1 MLWYTVHKPKLAEI
15 YETAKRQIS
24 AFPAPLDSC
33 GLRYA
38 ELFNPV
44 SHEEGRDY
52 ICTLLPFWLK
62 EDTGITE
69 AQCAELALAN
79 IYGMLYYFIQDD
91 LMDGKVAEE
100 GQKEQFALGN
110 LLHLGMLRCLRRL
123 FRSESMFWDFYD
135 KYAEQWADSVVNEA
149 RDNYFVTNTI
159 QTSGKAAPLKI
170 TVVGACLLGGCPE
183 RISALEQAVDLTLTT
198 LQMLDDWNDWRE
210 DLQDGNYNGLLALI
224 GAEYSTSPAESGI
237 MGASAAWQPPSLK
250 EAETAIYI
258 RDCMS
263 RFADYGEQNHALL
276 LDIKSPPCEL
286 IAFHRY
292 MSDTLRAIAE
302 NLQSRK
308 KMALGGGINMLHAS
322 RHDSKEP

>member
-1 MLWYTVHKPKLAEI
+1 MLWYTMHKPKLAEI
-15 YETAKRQIS
+15 YETAKRHIS
-24 AFPAPLDSC
+24 DFPAPLDSY

-44 SHEEGRDY
+44 AHEEGRDY

-62 EDTGITE
+62 EDTSITE
-69 AQCAELALAN
+69 TQCAELALAN

-110 LLHLGMLRCLRRL
+110 LLYLGMLRCFRRL
-123 FRSESMFWDFYD
+123 FHSESMFWDFHD

-149 RDNYFVTNTI
+149 RDNYFVTDI
-159 QTSGKAAPLKI
+159 IRTSGKAAPLKI

-183 RISALEQAVDLTLTT
+183 RISALEQAVDLALTT

-210 DLQDGNYNGLLALI
+210 DLHDGNYNGLLALI
-224 GAEYSTSPAESGI
+224 ASRHPLSSETARARETSAV
-237 MGASAAWQPPSLK
+237 WHPPTLK

-258 RDCMS
+258 KDCMS
-263 RFADYGEQNHALL
+263 AFADYGERNHALL
-276 LDIKSPPCEL
+276 LGIKRPPCEL
-286 IAFHRY
+286 ISFHLY
-292 MSDTLRAIAE
+292 MCDTLRAVAKD
-302 NLQSRK
+302 LWSRK
-308 KMALGGGINMLHAS
+308 QIALSGGINRLYALN
-322 RHDSKEP
+322 KGPEQP